1 MRKTKII
8 CTLGPAT
15 DDPAVLEALIENGMN
30 VARFNFS
37 HGSHAEH
44 KVRLENLKA
53 ARTKLGIPVGALL
66 DTKGPEIR
74 LRSFVNGK
82 EILETGQTF
91 TLTTREVEGTK
102 EICAVSYRNLPQDV
116 KPGTTIMLD
125 DGLIRMT
132 ALEVTDTDIVC
143 RVENGGP
150 IKDKKGVNVPGVHLS
165 MPYMSSQDRADIL
178 FGIQEDFDFIAASF
192 CRNAQDVLEIRR
204 LLDEHQSNIRII
216 AKLEN
221 QEGVDNV
228 DEILAVA
235 DGIMVARGD
244 MGVEI
249 DFTEIPVIQ
258 KNLIKRT
265 LSMGKHVI
273 TATQMLD
280 SMITNPRPTRAEITD
295 VANAVYD
302 GTSAV
307 MLSGETAA
315 GKYPVE
321 AVKTMAAIAERTEG
335 DINYF
340 GRSQEVISSIRLG
353 IGGATAH
360 AACTT
365 AQDINAAAII
375 TMSTSGVTPRLIS
388 RFRPD
393 APIIAC
399 VMTEKVQRQLALTWG
414 VTPIIMDYVG
424 STDEMIDNSVAKALS
439 AGLIKQ
445 DDLVVITAG
454 VPAGLAGST
463 NMMKVHQVGSTILT
477 GVGVGDRA
485 AKGTVCVCRSEA
497 DMKVK
502 FRPGMILVTPRTS
515 NEMMPYLRQAAGI
528 VTEEN
533 GLGSHAAVVGLSLE
547 KPVIV
552 GAFGATRTLQDG
564 MKIALDCAQGA
575 VKTLAE

>member
-53 ARTKLGIPVGALL
+53 AREKLGIPVGALL

-132 ALEVTDTDIVC
+132 ALEVSDTDIVC

-165 MPYMSSQDRADIL
+165 MPYMSTQDRADIL

-204 LLDEHQSNIRII
+204 LLDDNQSNIRII

-424 STDEMIDNSVAKALS
+424 STDEMIDNSVNKALD

-575 VKTLAE
+575 VKKLAE

>member
-1 MRKTKII
+1 
-8 CTLGPAT
+8 
-15 DDPAVLEALIENGMN
+15 
-30 VARFNFS
+30 
-37 HGSHAEH
+37 
-44 KVRLENLKA
+44 
-53 ARTKLGIPVGALL
+53 
-66 DTKGPEIR
+66 
-74 LRSFVNGK
+74 
-82 EILETGQTF
+82 
-91 TLTTREVEGTK
+91 
-102 EICAVSYRNLPQDV
+102 
-116 KPGTTIMLD
+116 
-125 DGLIRMT
+125 
-132 ALEVTDTDIVC
+132 
-143 RVENGGP
+143 
-150 IKDKKGVNVPGVHLS
+150 
-165 MPYMSSQDRADIL
+165 MP
-178 FGIQEDFDFIAASF
+178 
-192 CRNAQDVLEIRR
+192 
-204 LLDEHQSNIRII
+204 
-216 AKLEN
+216 
-221 QEGVDNV
+221 
-228 DEILAVA
+228 LAVA

-564 MKIALDCAQGA
+564 MKIALDCAQG
-575 VKTLAE
+575 E

>member
-8 CTLGPAT
+8 CTMGPAT
-15 DDPAVLEALIENGMN
+15 DDPAVLEDLIQNGMN

-44 KVRLENLKA
+44 KVRLDNLKA
-53 ARTKLGIPVGALL
+53 ARAKLGIPVGALL

-74 LRSFVNGK
+74 LRQFVNGK
-82 EILETGQTF
+82 EVLEAGQIF
-91 TLTTREVEGTK
+91 TLTTRDVEGTR
-102 EICAVSYRNLPQDV
+102 EICAVTYRNLPQDV

-165 MPYMSSQDRADIL
+165 MPYMSAQDRADVL
-178 FGIQEDFDFIAASF
+178 FGIQEGFDFIAASF
-192 CRNAQDVLEIRR
+192 CRNAQDVEEIRR

-280 SMITNPRPTRAEITD
+280 SMMTNPRPTRAEITD

-302 GTSAV
+302 GTSAI

-321 AVKTMAAIAERTEG
+321 ALKTMAAIAERTEG

-340 GRSQEVISSIRLG
+340 GRSQEIISSIRLG

-365 AQDINAAAII
+365 AQDLNAAAII

-393 APIIAC
+393 CPIIAC
-399 VMTEKVQRQLALTWG
+399 VLDEKVQRQLALTWG
-414 VTPIIMDYVG
+414 VTPITMEYVQ
-424 STDEMIDNSVAKALS
+424 STDEMMDCAVAKVLE
-439 AGLIKQ
+439 AGYIKQ

-463 NMMKVHQVGSTILT
+463 NMMKVHQVGSTILN

-485 AKGTVCVCRSEA
+485 AKGTVCVCRTVA
-497 DMKVK
+497 DMKAK
-502 FRPGMILVTPRTS
+502 FHPGRVLVLPHTS

-552 GAFGATRTLQDG
+552 GAHAATRVLQDG
-564 MKIALDCAQGA
+564 MKIALDCAQGV
-575 VKTLAE
+575 VKKLAE

>member
-575 VKTLAE
+575 VKKLAE

>member
-1 MRKTKII
+1 
-8 CTLGPAT
+8 
-15 DDPAVLEALIENGMN
+15 
-30 VARFNFS
+30 
-37 HGSHAEH
+37 
-44 KVRLENLKA
+44 
-53 ARTKLGIPVGALL
+53 
-66 DTKGPEIR
+66 
-74 LRSFVNGK
+74 
-82 EILETGQTF
+82 
-91 TLTTREVEGTK
+91 
-102 EICAVSYRNLPQDV
+102 
-116 KPGTTIMLD
+116 
-125 DGLIRMT
+125 
-132 ALEVTDTDIVC
+132 
-143 RVENGGP
+143 
-150 IKDKKGVNVPGVHLS
+150 
-165 MPYMSSQDRADIL
+165 
-178 FGIQEDFDFIAASF
+178 
-192 CRNAQDVLEIRR
+192 
-204 LLDEHQSNIRII
+204 
-216 AKLEN
+216 
-221 QEGVDNV
+221 
-228 DEILAVA
+228 
-235 DGIMVARGD
+235 
-244 MGVEI
+244 
-249 DFTEIPVIQ
+249 
-258 KNLIKRT
+258 
-265 LSMGKHVI
+265 
-273 TATQMLD
+273 
-280 SMITNPRPTRAEITD
+280 
-295 VANAVYD
+295 
-302 GTSAV
+302 
-307 MLSGETAA
+307 
-315 GKYPVE
+315 
-321 AVKTMAAIAERTEG
+321 MAAIAERTEG

-424 STDEMIDNSVAKALS
+424 STDEMIDNSVNKALN

-485 AKGTVCVCRSEA
+485 SKGTVCVCRSEA

-575 VKTLAE
+575 VKKLAE